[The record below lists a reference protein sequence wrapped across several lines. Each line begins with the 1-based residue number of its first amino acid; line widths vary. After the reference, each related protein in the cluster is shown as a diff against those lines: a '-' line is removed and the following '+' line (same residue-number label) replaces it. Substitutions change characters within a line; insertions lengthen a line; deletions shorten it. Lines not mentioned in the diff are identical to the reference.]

1 MSGSVAHLPAGHRVP
16 RILSRAEHPISRS
29 LLSPNT
35 LKVLYRL
42 HRAGFLAYLVGGAV
56 RDLMLG
62 TTPKDFDVGTNAR
75 PQQVRQLFR
84 NARIVGRRFRIV
96 RVLFGDEVVEVS
108 TFRRSRAPEEP
119 NGEEGSDVLAP
130 EAAEDDEYGT
140 PEEDAFRRDFTVNG
154 LFYNIADFT
163 VIDYVGGLAD
173 LKRRVIRSIGP
184 PGERFV
190 EDPVRM
196 MRAVEYAVRLGFSLE
211 PQTAAAIY
219 EHFREIRRAS
229 PARLAYELAESL
241 KSGCAAG
248 IFRGLWEF
256 GLLTEV
262 LPFAATY
269 DRQKQDMLFRL
280 LAQADALR
288 PRRAL
293 GEEALLALVVWPW
306 LAQPLADAAAGNLPW
321 GQLEEEIKTKVGE
334 MAQLLAFSHFRGHLI
349 RYGLLYLARLHQEP
363 RSPRRA
369 VRLVRHEAFPVAMD
383 LLAIQAVA
391 DGDAAKTFEKWRDIK
406 ARVEAGQ
413 TPLPEHRGAPGRRRF
428 PRRRRAR
435 S

>member
-1 MSGSVAHLPAGHRVP
+1 MSELAAQQNLKPTV
-16 RILSRAEHPISRS
+16 LSRAEHPISRR

-56 RDLMLG
+56 RDLLLG
-62 TTPKDFDVGTNAR
+62 RTPKDFDVGTNAR

-84 NARIVGRRFRIV
+84 NARIIGRRFRIA
-96 RVLFGDEVVEVS
+96 RVQFGEEVIEVS
-108 TFRRSRAPEEP
+108 TFRRSPVVEEP
-119 NGEEGSDVLAP
+119 NGEEATDALAP
-130 EAAEDDEYGT
+130 EAASDDEYGT

-173 LKRRVIRSIGP
+173 LERRVIRSIGP
-184 PGERFV
+184 AGERFL

-211 PQTAAAIY
+211 PETASAIR

-229 PARLAYELAESL
+229 AARLAYELTESL
-241 KSGCAAG
+241 KSGHAAG

-256 GLLTEV
+256 GLLLEV
-262 LPFAATY
+262 LPFLAGY
-269 DRQKQDMLFRL
+269 DAKQQELLFRF
-280 LAQADALR
+280 LALADR
-288 PRRAL
+288 VQTEKSL
-293 GEEALLALVVWPW
+293 GEEALLAILVWPW
-306 LAQPLADAAAGNLPW
+306 LAKPLSEAAEGSLPW
-321 GQLEEEIKTKVGE
+321 GQLEAEIKSRVGE
-334 MAQLLAFSHFRGHLI
+334 MAQLLSFSHYRGHLL
-349 RYGLLYLARLHQEP
+349 RYGLLYFARLHHEP
-363 RSPRRA
+363 RSPRKAARM
-369 VRLVRHEAFPVAMD
+369 VRHEAFPVAMD
-383 LLAIQAVA
+383 LLTVQAAA
-391 DGDAAKTFEKWRDIK
+391 DRQAARLLARWRDIR

-413 TPLPEHRGAPGRRRF
+413 PPLARQAPSGRF

-435 S
+435 P

>member
-75 PQQVRQLFR
+75 PHQVRQLFR

-108 TFRRSRAPEEP
+108 TFRRSPAAEEP
-119 NGEEGSDVLAP
+119 NGDEGGDALAP
-130 EAAEDDEYGT
+130 EPTDEEEYGT

-163 VIDYVGGLAD
+163 VIDYVGGLED
-173 LKRRVIRSIGP
+173 LQRRVIRSIGNP
-184 PGERFV
+184 RERFV

-211 PQTAAAIY
+211 PETAAAIR
-219 EHFREIRRAS
+219 EHFREIRRAA

-269 DRQKQDMLFRL
+269 DSQKQDMLFRL
-280 LAQADALR
+280 LAQADALK

-293 GEEALLALVVWPW
+293 GEEALFALVVWPW

-321 GQLEEEIKTKVGE
+321 GQLEEEIKAKVGE

-349 RYGLLYLARLHQEP
+349 RYGLLDLARLSQEP

-383 LLAIQAVA
+383 LLAVQAVA
-391 DGDAAKTFEKWRDIK
+391 DGDAAKTLARWRDIK

-413 TPLPEHRGAPGRRRF
+413 TPLPEHRGSPGRRRS